1 MPPLLTARQLGK
13 SYVAGHGR
21 CWARVQ
27 VLAALSLDVGRGE
40 RVAIVGPKGSG
51 KTTLLH
57 CLTGLRR
64 PDAGTVRW
72 DASRGTPYRLCTVPR
87 ELGRVGHHEALLLE
101 LADDPVLVGEW
112 ADALRERRSPGE
124 TWLVL
129 ASRGAAV
136 TELASRVLRLH
147 EGALHAVPTPVGRP
161 ARVADGGAQF
171 HRAAPGR

>member
-1 MPPLLTARQLGK
+1 MALLLSARQLGK
-13 SYVAGHGR
+13 SYIAGHGR

-27 VLAALSLDVGRGE
+27 VLASLSLDVARGE
-40 RVAIVGPKGSG
+40 RVAIVGPRGSG

-87 ELGRVGHHEALLLE
+87 ELGRVAHHEALLLE
-101 LADDPVLVGEW
+101 LADDPVLMGEW

-129 ASRGAAV
+129 ASRAAAL
-136 TELASRVLRLH
+136 TELASRVLRLRD
-147 EGALHAVPTPVGRP
+147 GALHPAAAPCGRWG
-161 ARVADGGAQF
+161 RVADGGAQF
-171 HRAAPGR
+171 HQAAPGR